1 MIAARTCE
9 LTLPDETILI
19 VDHEIQERIAR
30 NEAIFRDVNE
40 AIQGGRWP
48 GENEVAAFRCECG
61 LLGCARLIEMTVGD
75 YERVR
80 ANPRRF
86 VVAVDHDLP
95 EAEAVVE
102 RHPDYVVIEKNG
114 RAGRLADATD
124 PRS

>member
-1 MIAARTCE
+1 MIAVGTCGPAR
-9 LTLPDETILI
+9 LGASILF
-19 VDHEIQERIAR
+19 VDHEIEERIAR

-48 GENEVAAFRCECG
+48 GENDVAAFRCECG
-61 LLGCARLIEMTVGD
+61 LLGCARLIEMEVGD

-95 EAEAVVE
+95 EAETLVE
-102 RHPDYVVIEKNG
+102 RHPNYLVIEKNG
-114 RAGRLADATD
+114 RAGRLAETTD